1 MMQLPDPSLPWPIP
15 MAAVALIAER
25 EQGPR
30 GGVALEAYRCPA
42 GVWTIGWGETDDVHP
57 GNTCTKEQ
65 ADRWLCEDLTERAQR
80 VRAACTVEPSPN
92 ELGAMVSMAYNVGF
106 GDPKRG
112 GPGFLTSTVLREH
125 NAGNSQAA
133 ARAFG
138 LWNKAR
144 DPNTGQLVVLNGLT
158 IRRSLEAAL
167 YLTPEPGEATARM
180 PQAVE
185 AESKMTSSP
194 INKAGAA
201 TIFAGVVGAV
211 QEAGDG
217 LGKLKAPLDSAR
229 ALMVDT
235 LGIPSD
241 WILYIALIAI
251 GGTVIYWRN
260 RQRREGYA

>member
-1 MMQLPDPSLPWPIP
+1 MLQLPDPSLPWPIP
-15 MAAVALIAER
+15 KAAVALIAER

-42 GVWTIGWGETDDVHP
+42 GVWTIGWGETDNVHP
-57 GNTCTKEQ
+57 GDTCTKEQ

-112 GPGFLTSTVLREH
+112 ISGFLTSTVLKQH
-125 NAGNSQAA
+125 NAGNKQSA

-138 LWNKAR
+138 LWNKAK
-144 DPNTGQLVVLNGLT
+144 DPRTGQLVVLNGLT

-167 YLTPEPGEATARM
+167 YLTPEPGEALART

-194 INKAGAA
+194 INKAGAVA
-201 TIFAGVVGAV
+201 IGAGALDLLSTASAKVGEV
-211 QEAGDG
+211 
-217 LGKLKAPLDSAR
+217 KAPLEAAKSV
-229 ALMVDT
+229 LVDT
-235 LGIPSD
+235 LGVPND
-241 WILYIALIAI
+241 WILPLVMVAA
-251 GGTVIYWRN
+251 GAAAIYWRN